1 MAGCPALGSRLFAL
15 GDSKR
20 RIEAIYAYMR
30 LDPFYTYLASYV
42 LELAQHYGLE
52 QYPQVLSLLLRQVL
66 DRFGRIGRLGEL
78 RVYLFSFANGG
89 RGNLTDIQHLRD
101 DQWAPRVSS
110 TDG

>member
-1 MAGCPALGSRLFAL
+1 
-15 GDSKR
+15 
-20 RIEAIYAYMR
+20 MR
-30 LDPFYTYLASYV
+30 LDPFYEYLASYV
-42 LELAQHYGLE
+42 LGLSHYGLE
-52 QYPQVLSLLLRQVL
+52 QYPQALSLLLRQVL